1 MATVQVIGPD
11 EMVSRWQQALPD
23 IVVEVFNDELAK
35 QFNGKTASV
44 REKSLLTAIAEKG
57 LTLRTIS
64 EQRWLKQTAELYK
77 ARGWKVVERDC
88 GGDDNYDI
96 YYNFALT

>member
-23 IVVEVFNDELAK
+23 IVVEMFNDELAK

-44 REKSLLTAIAEKG
+44 REKNLIASIAAKG
-57 LTLRTIS
+57 LDARTVS
-64 EQRWLKQTAELYK
+64 EQRWIRQTAELYK
-77 ARGWKVVERDC
+77 ARGWKVSERDC
-88 GGDDNYDI
+88 GGDYSYDI
-96 YYNFALT
+96 YFNFAVN